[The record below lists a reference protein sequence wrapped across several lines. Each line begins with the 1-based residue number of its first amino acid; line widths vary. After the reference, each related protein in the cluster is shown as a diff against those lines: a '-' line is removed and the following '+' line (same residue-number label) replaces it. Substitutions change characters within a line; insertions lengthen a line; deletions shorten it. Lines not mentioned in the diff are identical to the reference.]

1 MNTTKMK
8 LPTELA
14 CGLINNDWSILDYID
29 DAEFT
34 KCVEQ
39 FMQQLE
45 YDGLNCV
52 DVIDDD
58 DFTPW
63 HDMTDYGVLATNCS
77 TFIFN

>member
-1 MNTTKMK
+1 MKTTKMT

-29 DAEFT
+29 DSEYT
-34 KCVEQ
+34 KCVSQ
-39 FMQQLE
+39 LMQQLE

-52 DVIDDD
+52 DVIDNEE
-58 DFTPW
+58 FCTT
-63 HDMTDYGVLATNCS
+63 HDMTEFGVLATDCS